1 MDITYPIIIAVAKSW
16 FRVGLKVDMAGAE
29 NVPATG
35 GAVIACNHNSYLDFI
50 ASGYPGERNKRY
62 TRFMAKKEVFDH
74 KVGGPLMRSF
84 HHLAVD
90 RSNGAEAF
98 QVAVDALKSGEV
110 VGVYPEATISRSFEI
125 KEIKTGAVRMA
136 AAAGVPVVPVVHFG
150 FHRVQTK
157 GHKRDL
163 SRGTAVAL
171 GKPHH
176 AVGIGDLPAPEPVPS
191 VERQR
196 QVEHDRR
203 AVRHAVPMCGKG
215 AVEQHVARAHTEAAM
230 VARFLIAAAQNQRGI
245 GPRMI
250 MARNR
255 RAGRKAVLGFH
266 SGRIIGLIAGLRE
279 THMAACTPGRHR
291 S

>member
-163 SRGTAVAL
+163 SRGTAVVIRVGEPYFPTGEDAVAETAELHRRMAAL
-171 GKPHH
+171 LDECIAAYPADQKP
-176 AVGIGDLPAPEPVPS
+176 AGAWWLPARLGGSAPTLEEAERLD
-191 VERQR
+191 VE
-196 QVEHDRR
+196 E
-203 AVRHAVPMCGKG
+203 KK
-215 AVEQHVARAHTEAAM
+215 ARAERKAAK
-230 VARFLIAAAQNQRGI
+230 AAEKAAAKG
-245 GPRMI
+245 
-250 MARNR
+250 
-255 RAGRKAVLGFH
+255 
-266 SGRIIGLIAGLRE
+266 
-279 THMAACTPGRHR
+279 
-291 S
+291 